1 MANRAVDMSRRSYKE
16 FLKAYENMDSKSFRA
31 YYTAQRDVVNKQL
44 VRLSKSTGE
53 KADLARELLTGKGR
67 IMKLSELDKMVKDQ
81 GLNKSQA
88 AKLYA
93 SALSN
98 INTIYHSK
106 RASLKGWSQITK
118 QIQASLEANGYGK
131 VSKKQ
136 LEMMGEIMA
145 RVYAIYG
152 RKFAPSGEV
161 MEAISKGLGPRL
173 LKMSDEQLQDFLKKW
188 KGDDDNLELS

>member
-1 MANRAVDMSRRSYKE
+1 MAGRDVDMSRRSYKE

-31 YYTAQRDVVNKQL
+31 YYTAQRDVVHKQL
-44 VRLSKSTGE
+44 VRLSKSSGE
-53 KADLARELLTGKGR
+53 KADIAKELLTGKGK

-81 GLNKSQA
+81 GLNKAQA

-98 INTIYHSK
+98 INTIYHS
-106 RASLKGWSQITK
+106 RRTSLKGWSKITK

-136 LEMMGEIMA
+136 LEMMGDIMA

-152 RKFAPSGEV
+152 RKFAPSEEI

-173 LKMSDEQLQDFLKKW
+173 MKMTDEQLQDFLRKW
-188 KGDDDNLELS
+188 KNDDNLELS

>member
-1 MANRAVDMSRRSYKE
+1 MASRDVDMSRRSYKE

-31 YYTAQRDVVNKQL
+31 YYTAQRDVVHKQL
-44 VRLSKSTGE
+44 VRLSKSSGE
-53 KADLARELLTGKGR
+53 KADIAKELLTGKGK
-67 IMKLSELDKMVKDQ
+67 IMKLSELDKMVKEQ
-81 GLNKSQA
+81 GLNKAQA

-98 INTIYHSK
+98 INTIYHSR
-106 RASLKGWSQITK
+106 RASLKGWSKITK

-136 LEMMGEIMA
+136 LEIMGEIMA

-152 RKFAPSGEV
+152 RKFAPSEEV

-173 LKMSDEQLQDFLKKW
+173 MKMSDEQLQDFLSKW
-188 KGDDDNLELS
+188 KDDDNLELS

>member
-1 MANRAVDMSRRSYKE
+1 MASRDVDMSRRSYKE
-16 FLKAYENMDSKSFRA
+16 FLKAYENMDSKSFRS
-31 YYTAQRDVVNKQL
+31 YYTAQRDVVHKQL
-44 VRLSKSTGE
+44 VRLSKSSGE
-53 KADLARELLTGKGR
+53 KADIAKELLTGKGK
-67 IMKLSELDKMVKDQ
+67 IMKLSELDKMVKEQ
-81 GLNKSQA
+81 GLNKAQA

-98 INTIYHSK
+98 INTIYHSR
-106 RASLKGWSQITK
+106 RASLKGWSKITN

-152 RKFAPSGEV
+152 RKFAPSEEV
-161 MEAISKGLGPRL
+161 MEAISNGLGPRL
-173 LKMSDEQLQDFLKKW
+173 MKMTDEQLQDFLSKW
-188 KGDDDNLELS
+188 KGDDNLELS

>member
-1 MANRAVDMSRRSYKE
+1 MAGRDVDMSRRSYKE
-16 FLKAYENMDSKSFRA
+16 FLKAYENMDSKAFRA
-31 YYTAQRDVVNKQL
+31 YYTAQRDVVHKQL
-44 VRLSKSTGE
+44 VRLSKSSGE
-53 KADLARELLTGKGR
+53 KADIAKELLTGKGK
-67 IMKLSELDKMVKDQ
+67 IMKLSELDKMVKEQ
-81 GLNKSQA
+81 GLNKAQA

-98 INTIYHSK
+98 INTIYHSR
-106 RASLKGWSQITK
+106 RASLKGWSKITK

-152 RKFAPSGEV
+152 RKFAPSEEI

-173 LKMSDEQLQDFLKKW
+173 MKMTDEQLQDFLSKW
-188 KGDDDNLELS
+188 KDDDNLELS

>member
-1 MANRAVDMSRRSYKE
+1 MAGRDVDMSRRSYKE

-31 YYTAQRDVVNKQL
+31 YYTAQRDVVHKQL
-44 VRLSKSTGE
+44 VRLSKSSGE
-53 KADLARELLTGKGR
+53 KADIAKELLTGKGK
-67 IMKLSELDKMVKDQ
+67 IMKLSELDKMVKEQ
-81 GLNKSQA
+81 GLNKAQA

-98 INTIYHSK
+98 INTIYHSR
-106 RASLKGWSQITK
+106 RASLKGWSKITK

-136 LEMMGEIMA
+136 LEIMGEIMA

-152 RKFAPSGEV
+152 RKFAPSEEV

-173 LKMSDEQLQDFLKKW
+173 MKMTDEQLQDFLTKW
-188 KGDDDNLELS
+188 KDDDNLELS

>member
-1 MANRAVDMSRRSYKE
+1 MAGRDVDMSRRSYKE
-16 FLKAYENMDSKSFRA
+16 FLKAYENMDSKAFRA
-31 YYTAQRDVVNKQL
+31 YYTAQRDVVHKQL
-44 VRLSKSTGE
+44 VRLSRSSGE
-53 KADLARELLTGKGR
+53 KADIAKELLTGKGK
-67 IMKLSELDKMVKDQ
+67 IMKLSELDKMVKAQ
-81 GLNKSQA
+81 GLNKAQA

-98 INTIYHSK
+98 INTIYHSR
-106 RASLKGWSQITK
+106 RASLKGWSKITK

-152 RKFAPSGEV
+152 RKFAPSEEV

-173 LKMSDEQLQDFLKKW
+173 MKMSDEQLQDFLRTW
-188 KGDDDNLELS
+188 KDDDNLELS

>member
-1 MANRAVDMSRRSYKE
+1 MATREIDMSRRSYRE
-16 FLKAYENMDSKSFRA
+16 FVKMYERMDEKAFRA
-31 YYTAQRDVVNKQL
+31 FYTAQRDVVHKQL
-44 VRLSKSTGE
+44 VRLSKSSGE
-53 KADLARELLTGKGR
+53 KADIARELLTGKGR
-67 IMKLSELDKMVKDQ
+67 IMKLSELDKMVKEQ
-81 GLNKSQA
+81 GLNKGQA

-98 INTIYHSK
+98 INTIYHSR
-106 RASLKGWSQITK
+106 RASLKGWSKITK

-152 RKFAPSGEV
+152 RKFAPSEEV

-173 LKMSDEQLQDFLKKW
+173 MKMTDEQLQDFLSKW
-188 KGDDDNLELS
+188 KDDDNLELS

>member
-1 MANRAVDMSRRSYKE
+1 MASRDVDMSRRSYKE
-16 FLKAYENMDSKSFRA
+16 ILKAYKNMDSKSFRA
-31 YYTAQRDVVNKQL
+31 YYTAQRDVVHKQL

-81 GLNKSQA
+81 GLNKAQA

-98 INTIYHSK
+98 INTIYHNK

-152 RKFAPSGEV
+152 RKFAPSEEV

-173 LKMSDEQLQDFLKKW
+173 MKMTDEQLQDFLRKW
-188 KGDDDNLELS
+188 KDDDNLELS

>member
-1 MANRAVDMSRRSYKE
+1 MANRDVDMSRRSYKE
-16 FLKAYENMDSKSFRA
+16 FLKAYENMDSKAFRA
-31 YYTAQRDVVNKQL
+31 YYTAQRDVVHKQL
-44 VRLSKSTGE
+44 VRLSKSSGE
-53 KADLARELLTGKGR
+53 KADIAKELLTGKGR
-67 IMKLSELDKMVKDQ
+67 IMKLSELDKMVKEQ
-81 GLNKSQA
+81 GLNKAQA

-98 INTIYHSK
+98 INTIYHSR
-106 RASLKGWSQITK
+106 RASLKGWSKITK

-152 RKFAPSGEV
+152 RKFAPSEEV

-173 LKMSDEQLQDFLKKW
+173 MKMTDEQLQDFLSKW
-188 KGDDDNLELS
+188 KDDDNLELS

>member
-1 MANRAVDMSRRSYKE
+1 MAGRDVDMSRRSYKE

-31 YYTAQRDVVNKQL
+31 YYTAQRDVVHKQL
-44 VRLSKSTGE
+44 VRLSKSSGE
-53 KADLARELLTGKGR
+53 KADIAKELLTGKGK
-67 IMKLSELDKMVKDQ
+67 IMKLSELDKMVKEQ
-81 GLNKSQA
+81 GLNKAQA

-98 INTIYHSK
+98 INTIYHSR
-106 RASLKGWSQITK
+106 RASLKGWSKITK

-152 RKFAPSGEV
+152 RKFAPSEEV

-173 LKMSDEQLQDFLKKW
+173 MKMTDEQLQDFLSKW
-188 KGDDDNLELS
+188 KDDDNLELS

>member
-1 MANRAVDMSRRSYKE
+1 MANRDVDMSRRSYKE
-16 FLKAYENMDSKSFRA
+16 FLKAYENMDSKAFRA
-31 YYTAQRDVVNKQL
+31 YYTAQRDVVHKQL
-44 VRLSKSTGE
+44 VRLSKSSGE
-53 KADLARELLTGKGR
+53 KAGIAKELLTGKGR
-67 IMKLSELDKMVKDQ
+67 IMKLSELDKMVNEQ
-81 GLNKSQA
+81 GLNKAQA

-98 INTIYHSK
+98 INTIYHSR
-106 RASLKGWSQITK
+106 RASLKGWSKITK

-136 LEMMGEIMA
+136 LEIMGEIMA

-152 RKFAPSGEV
+152 RKFAPSEEV

-173 LKMSDEQLQDFLKKW
+173 MKMTDEQLQDFLSKW
-188 KGDDDNLELS
+188 KDDDNLELS

>member
-1 MANRAVDMSRRSYKE
+1 MANRDVDMSRRSYKE
-16 FLKAYENMDSKSFRA
+16 FLKAYENMDSKAFRA
-31 YYTAQRDVVNKQL
+31 YYTAQRDVVHKQL
-44 VRLSKSTGE
+44 VRLSKSSGE
-53 KADLARELLTGKGR
+53 KADIAKELLTGKGK
-67 IMKLSELDKMVKDQ
+67 IMKLSELDKMVKEQ
-81 GLNKSQA
+81 GLNKAQA

-98 INTIYHSK
+98 INTIYHSR
-106 RASLKGWSQITK
+106 RASLKGWSKITK

-136 LEMMGEIMA
+136 LEIMGEIMA

-152 RKFAPSGEV
+152 RKFAPSEEV

-173 LKMSDEQLQDFLKKW
+173 MKMTDEQLQDFLSKW
-188 KGDDDNLELS
+188 KDDDNLELS

>member
-1 MANRAVDMSRRSYKE
+1 MAGRDVDMSRRSYKE
-16 FLKAYENMDSKSFRA
+16 YLKAYENMDSKAFRA
-31 YYTAQRDVVNKQL
+31 YYTAQRDVVHKQL
-44 VRLSKSTGE
+44 VRLSRSSGE
-53 KADLARELLTGKGR
+53 KADIAKELLTGKGK
-67 IMKLSELDKMVKDQ
+67 IMKLSELDKMVKAQ
-81 GLNKSQA
+81 GLNKAQA

-98 INTIYHSK
+98 INTIYHSR
-106 RASLKGWSQITK
+106 RASLKGWSKITK

-152 RKFAPSGEV
+152 RKFAPSEEV

-173 LKMSDEQLQDFLKKW
+173 MKMSDEQLQDFLRTW
-188 KGDDDNLELS
+188 KDDDNLELS